1 MSIILCIEDEDQIRQ
16 NIIEELADA
25 GYETFEASNGQD
37 GIQAI
42 VKHRPDLVL
51 CDITMPK
58 KTGFDI
64 LRELRSDYPELS
76 DIPFVFLS
84 ALADKKS
91 VIEGMQL
98 GSDDYLIKPIDF
110 DILSVT
116 IKMRLEKVK
125 LRAKIQN
132 EDIKKLENIIQES
145 KNSLKEADSHDPV
158 TGLINRSGFLK
169 ILQGYDSLNTI
180 DAPALCVLKI
190 HIDGLTDVN
199 DALGY
204 TIRKKLMQII
214 RSNIA
219 ECISDFANT
228 LNISSDD
235 VVISRLG
242 ESEFSLLLD
251 GIDWVTNSKIISENI
266 IKYLSA
272 PIEVLENKFSLIVN
286 MGIANNTETNSKI
299 SGLLKNA
306 DLACR
311 YAIGDGDVQ
320 YKFYDEE
327 WTALLRK
334 TAAIASDLKK
344 AISEDQFKVYYQPRI
359 DVRSGEPIGA
369 EALIRWPHPEKGMIP
384 PGKFISVAE
393 SSGLIGPIGDWV
405 LKASCIYAASWSSMD
420 QFSNLDIAVNLS
432 PAQFLDGGLVNK
444 IKNTL
449 DETGLKASRLELE
462 ITENMLLED
471 SDQILRTLYQIR
483 DLGIRIAIDDFGTG
497 YSSLSYLKQIP
508 ADIIKIDL
516 SFVENILT
524 NPKDAAISAAII
536 ELGHSHN
543 MGVVAEGVETEEQA
557 DYLRMLGCDQFQGY
571 FFSPPLPVDDFTSFI
586 KKSDIKSVGDK

>member
-1 MSIILCIEDEDQIRQ
+1 MSTILCIEDEDQIRQ
-16 NIIEELADA
+16 SIIEELVDA
-25 GYETFEASNGQD
+25 GYKTFEASNGQE

-42 VKHRPDLVL
+42 VEHRPDLVL

-64 LRELRSDYPELS
+64 LRELRADYPELS

-84 ALADKKS
+84 ALADKKNI
-91 VIEGMQL
+91 IEGLEL
-98 GSDDYLIKPIDF
+98 GSDDYLTKPIDF

-132 EDIKKLENIIQES
+132 EDVKKLENIIKES
-145 KNSLKEADSHDPV
+145 KENLKEADSHDPI
-158 TGLINRSGFLK
+158 TGLINRAGFLK
-169 ILQGYDSLNTI
+169 ILQSYDSL
-180 DAPALCVLKI
+180 DSGEAPALCVIKIRLK
-190 HIDGLTDVN
+190 GLTDVN

-204 TIRKKLMQII
+204 TIRNKLIQII
-214 RSNIA
+214 RFNIA
-219 ECISDFANT
+219 ESISDFAHAHD
-228 LNISSDD
+228 LSSDD
-235 VVISRLG
+235 VVISSLG
-242 ESEFSLLLD
+242 EGEFSLLFD
-251 GIDWVTNSKIISENI
+251 GIDWVTNSKIVSENI
-266 IKYLSA
+266 IKHISA
-272 PIEVLENKFSLIVN
+272 PIEVLENKFSLIVYI
-286 MGIANNTETNSKI
+286 GIANNTETDCKI
-299 SGLLKNA
+299 SVLLKNA

-311 YAIGDGDVQ
+311 HAVENGGSQ
-320 YKFYDEE
+320 LKFYDEQ
-327 WTALLRK
+327 WTVHIRK
-334 TAAIASDLKK
+334 TEAITRDLER
-344 AISEDQFKVYYQPRI
+344 AISEEQFMVYYQPRI
-359 DVRSGEPIGA
+359 DVRSGKPIGA

-420 QFSNLDIAVNLS
+420 WPSMDIAVNLS
-432 PAQFLDGGLVNK
+432 PAQFLEEDLVSK
-444 IKNTL
+444 IKDTL
-449 DETGLKASRLELE
+449 DETGLDASRLELE

-483 DLGIRIAIDDFGTG
+483 DLGIKIAIDDFGTG

-516 SFVENILT
+516 SFVEKILT
-524 NPKDAAISAAII
+524 NPKDAAISGAII

-543 MGVVAEGVETEEQA
+543 MGVVAEGIETEEQA
-557 DYLRMLGCDQFQGY
+557 DYLKMLGCDQFQGY
-571 FFSPPLPVDDFTSFI
+571 FFKIGRAHV
-586 KKSDIKSVGDK
+586 

>member
-1 MSIILCIEDEDQIRQ
+1 MSTILCIEDEDQIRQ
-16 NIIEELADA
+16 SIIEELVDA
-25 GYETFEASNGQD
+25 GYETFEASNGQE

-42 VKHRPDLVL
+42 VDHKPDLVL

-84 ALADKKS
+84 ALADKKN
-91 VIEGMQL
+91 VIEGLRL
-98 GSDDYLIKPIDF
+98 GSDDYLTKPIDF
-110 DILSVT
+110 DILSAT
-116 IKMRLEKVK
+116 IKMRLEKAK
-125 LRAKIQN
+125 LRAEIQN
-132 EDIKKLENIIQES
+132 EDVKKLENIIQES
-145 KNSLKEADSHDPV
+145 KESLKEADSRDPV

-169 ILQGYDSLNTI
+169 ILQSYDYLDI
-180 DAPALCVLKI
+180 KEDPALCVLKI
-190 HIDGLTDVN
+190 HLDGLSDVN

-204 TIRKKLMQII
+204 TIRKKLMQVI

-219 ECISDFANT
+219 ECVSDFAHVRN
-228 LNISSDD
+228 LSSDD
-235 VVISRLG
+235 VVISRLE
-242 ESEFSLLLD
+242 ESEFALLLD
-251 GIDWVTNSKIISENI
+251 GIDWVTHSKLMSESI

-272 PIEVLENKFSLIVN
+272 PIEVSENKFSIVAN
-286 MGIANNTETNSKI
+286 IGIANNTEVNCKI
-299 SGLLKNA
+299 SELLKNA

-311 YAIGDGDVQ
+311 HAIDDGGSQ
-320 YKFYDEE
+320 YRFYDEQ
-327 WTALLRK
+327 WTVHLRK
-334 TAAIASDLKK
+334 TEAITRDLKK
-344 AISEDQFKVYYQPRI
+344 AISEEQFTVYYQPRI
-359 DVRSGEPIGA
+359 DVRSGKPIGA

-405 LKASCIYAASWSSMD
+405 LKASCIYAASWSSAGWP
-420 QFSNLDIAVNLS
+420 NLDIAVNLS
-432 PAQFLDGGLVNK
+432 PAQFLDNDLVNK
-444 IKNTL
+444 IKDTL
-449 DETGLKASRLELE
+449 DETGLEASRLELE

-524 NPKDAAISAAII
+524 NPKDAAISGAII

-571 FFSPPLPVDDFTSFI
+571 FFSPPLPVDDFTNFI
-586 KKSDIKSVGDK
+586 NKSNIKDGDEK